1 MDAKETVGFKE
12 SERSATLELHKVR
25 LTVATELII
34 ITIEVRTMEKDVRF
48 VRLFTEIEYFYEIRF
63 FNIYVLAKRK
73 DLKTSATSRYNL
85 TGNLFLNN
93 AAFEG

>member
-48 VRLFTEIEYFYEIRF
+48 ADCLLKS
-63 FNIYVLAKRK
+63 NISMKYVSLMYMYLQNAKI
-73 DLKTSATSRYNL
+73 
-85 TGNLFLNN
+85 
-93 AAFEG
+93 

>member
-12 SERSATLELHKVR
+12 SERSTTLELYKVR

-48 VRLFTEIEYFYEIRF
+48 VDCLLKS
-63 FNIYVLAKRK
+63 NISMKYVSLMYMYLQNAKI
-73 DLKTSATSRYNL
+73 
-85 TGNLFLNN
+85 
-93 AAFEG
+93 